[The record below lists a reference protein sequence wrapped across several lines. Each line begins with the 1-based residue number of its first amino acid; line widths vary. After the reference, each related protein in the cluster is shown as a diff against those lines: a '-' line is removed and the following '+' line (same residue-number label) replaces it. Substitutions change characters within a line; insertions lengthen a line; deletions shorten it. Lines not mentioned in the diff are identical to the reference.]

1 MQDEEGKKKSYETM
15 MDKVARMQATTAER
29 TRLKREEEEAK
40 IIPLPIWP
48 NHFRGVPNGV
58 LRSALFGAIKRGA
71 RSFQD
76 NIIKSTLNGL
86 IISHTGPQLDQADL
100 DVWEQCL
107 HLASIQGVE
116 TRIEFTAYSFLKAIG
131 RATGGRNSEWLMGA
145 FRRLAASV
153 VQTQDENATYAGAL
167 IHHLGR
173 DEKTGR
179 HIIQLNPQIT
189 RLYKPG
195 WTQIDWDQRSKLRGH
210 PLAQWLHGFYS
221 THADPY
227 PMKVETLHKLSGS
240 ENDALFSFRQK
251 LRDAFNALSTE
262 IGWSYTIDDAGLVH
276 LNRTPTLS
284 QTRHLI
290 RKATKEEKAKKPKR

>member
-1 MQDEEGKKKSYETM
+1 M
-15 MDKVARMQATTAER
+15 MEKVARMHATTAER
-29 TRLKREEEEAK
+29 ERVKRAEEEAKRAEKEAK

-48 NHFRGVPNGV
+48 SHFRGVPNGV
-58 LRSALFGAIKRGA
+58 LRSALFGAIKRGP

-76 NIIKSTLNGL
+76 NVIKSSLNGL

-107 HLASIQGVE
+107 HFASIQGVE
-116 TRIEFTAYSFLKAIG
+116 NRLEFTAYSFLKAIG
-131 RATGGRNSEWLMGA
+131 RATGGRNSEWLMSV

-153 VQTQDENATYAGAL
+153 VQTQDEHSTYAGPL

-179 HIIQLNPQIT
+179 HIVQLNPNIT

-195 WTQIDWDQRSKLRGH
+195 WTQIDWDQRNKLRGH

-221 THADPY
+221 THAEPY

-240 ENDALFSFRQK
+240 EAKKTFHFREE
-251 LRDAFNALSTE
+251 LRDALTKLNKEF
-262 IGWSYTIDDAGLVH
+262 GWSYEIDNADLLH

-290 RKATKEEKAKKPKR
+290 RKATKDKKPNKPKR